1 MLAGETVC
9 TTLVDIAAARQLT
22 EFVGIDTNYKMN
34 CHTSIVAKGHQVYC
48 IVQYVRPS
56 VRTCICICCSVVH
69 YFKTL
74 VVQKFCW
81 ARLKSIFVLLLNC
94 DDDLGESKIIC
105 FQLCFDVLHLF
116 KGNLLQKVL
125 LPTTKEV
132 VFCD

>member
-56 VRTCICICCSVVH
+56 AHTYVSAVQLYT
-69 YFKTL
+69 TL
-74 VVQKFCW
+74 KLW
-81 ARLKSIFVLLLNC
+81 YYRNFVGL
-94 DDDLGESKIIC
+94 D
-105 FQLCFDVLHLF
+105 
-116 KGNLLQKVL
+116 
-125 LPTTKEV
+125 
-132 VFCD
+132 